1 MPGVS
6 VPTAIG
12 PTATRSTA
20 IRSVSTL
27 SAATRRST
35 ASPPSPELTPGQAR
49 RIAISAQQ
57 LAAPPRP
64 AEAAPVNRGH
74 LMRLARSIG
83 LLQIDSVNVLA
94 RAHLLPIFSRLGP
107 YPVGVLNG
115 AAWPRASR
123 DRLLVEA
130 WAHVASLIPLAVQ
143 PFVRWR
149 QEQFATEPWGRVDTL
164 RRNHPGFLDT
174 VLAVIAEQGPSSA
187 GDIEK
192 ALEAPGRE
200 TSGWWEWSITKTA
213 CEYLF
218 AVGAIGV
225 AYRRGFERC
234 YDLIERVLPSEIL
247 ATPTPA
253 VPDAKRA
260 LLALA
265 ARSHG
270 IGTVA
275 DLADYYRVSIRSARI
290 ALAELV
296 EEGEVSQVRVRGW
309 KEPAFLHKDARIP
322 RRANGSALL
331 CPFDPLIWA
340 RERTERLFGTRY
352 RIEIYTPAAQRQ
364 YGYYVLPLLVGEQIV
379 GRFDLKAD
387 RATGRLLVQASWSEP
402 DTDAAAAADA
412 AAVEL
417 VRMAGWLGLG
427 ETVVLPRGDLWHT
440 LVARPGMRPGSA

>member
-1 MPGVS
+1 LIAQRWGLDREQQDRYAS
-6 VPTAIG
+6 ESHRRAHQ
-12 PTATRSTA
+12 
-20 IRSVSTL
+20 
-27 SAATRRST
+27 AATSGGFDREIVPIRVR
-35 ASPPSPELTPGQAR
+35 ASADDEERL
-49 RIAISAQQ
+49 ISADETI
-57 LAAPPRP
+57 RP
-64 AEAAPVNRGH
+64 NTDPNR
-74 LMRLARSIG
+74 
-83 LLQIDSVNVLA
+83 
-94 RAHLLPIFSRLGP
+94 
-107 YPVGVLNG
+107 
-115 AAWPRASR
+115 
-123 DRLLVEA
+123 
-130 WAHVASLIPLAVQ
+130 
-143 PFVRWR
+143 
-149 QEQFATEPWGRVDTL
+149 
-164 RRNHPGFLDT
+164 
-174 VLAVIAEQGPSSA
+174 
-187 GDIEK
+187 
-192 ALEAPGRE
+192 
-200 TSGWWEWSITKTA
+200 
-213 CEYLF
+213 
-218 AVGAIGV
+218 
-225 AYRRGFERC
+225 
-234 YDLIERVLPSEIL
+234 
-247 ATPTPA
+247 TPTPA

-322 RRANGSALL
+322 RRVNGSALL

-340 RERTERLFGTRY
+340 RERTERLFGARY